1 MTLFSIQTQT
11 LFHLCFCDTVLLE
24 KKMILDEKRDTK
36 KIQKMLFDQKGVRN
50 ITQLYRRAETKILL

>member
-1 MTLFSIQTQT
+1 MTLSAFQTQT

-36 KIQKMLFDQKGVRN
+36 KIQKMPFDQKCIRN
-50 ITQLYRRAETKILL
+50 ITKIIL